1 MKHFSSKSNS
11 RKYILSRA
19 RAGFCILSAFGYFLL
34 FPFAPGAR
42 AVPAAPEPV
51 ELSQADGT
59 KVKIF
64 LKGDEFH
71 SWNEDEGGYAILKDT
86 STRNWVYA
94 EKDQKGAMKK
104 TVHAVGKADPKTLGL
119 TRHLLDAKK
128 VSAARTLRNSRD
140 SSQRSR
146 LRGPAQAPSISISG
160 AQPLKSGALPAGGPQ
175 NTVITAGTLRNL
187 VILARFS
194 DQTPVN
200 TQAEFISLFND
211 TGYTLDGAIGSVK
224 DFYNEVSYGNIN
236 IESTVSQWVNLPNTA
251 AFYGAGNPD
260 ANSRQMVI
268 DAINALDA
276 VGFDFSTMDGNA
288 DGEVDGLDI
297 IHSGGGQEFSGNS
310 ANYIWSHQWEL
321 AAPVT
326 KDGVTMQLY
335 HTEAERRGW
344 DSVPSSQGLA
354 RVGVICHETGHF
366 LGLPDLYDYD
376 GDSEGLGDFCLMAG
390 GSWNGTNGTSP
401 AHPSAYCKSRLGWV
415 TPVTIS
421 ASGSYSLP
429 RIEDSDTAMYKFSGA
444 GFPATEYFLMENKQG
459 FGFDAALPGTTRGIL
474 IWHVDEAIAD
484 VGANDDQLHYKVDLE
499 EASGT
504 QHLQTNTNPSVTQSA
519 DSDYFRSGTL
529 AAFNDNSVPNSK
541 SYGNSNLG
549 REVSNVSP
557 SGDTMTFNFAPAGS
571 PTPGAIA
578 YVYDGLGA
586 DITYFNSLT
595 QLSANWA
602 ESVDSGGI
610 ARYWY
615 AIGTTS
621 GGTDIKDWTDT
632 GTQLSTTTKNLTLAN
647 GQIYYF
653 SVKAE
658 NLIGLM
664 SAVTTSNGQTADNTP
679 PSVPGT
685 VTDGTGSDI
694 TYTASTSQLSA
705 NWIAASDA
713 ESGILKYW
721 YAIGTTAGATN
732 TTGGWIDN
740 GAATSVTKL
749 SLTLTQAQTYY
760 FTVKAENGVNL
771 ESAAVNSNGQR
782 VDITPPLIISQVRD
796 GPGADGG
803 WFSSPLSANWSASS
817 DPESGV
823 VKYYYAVGTSQGAT
837 NVVDWTDNGSLTSA
851 TATGITIADSQAY
864 YFTVMAENGSG
875 LLSSPANSNGQT
887 SDKSAPSAPSQ
898 VNDGTGAD
906 ITYINSLSG
915 LSANWGASAD
925 DQSGIARYL
934 YAIGTTAGA
943 INTRGWTDNGLN
955 TSTTAVSLVLN
966 NGQIY
971 YFTIKA
977 ENLAGLESPV
987 GNSNGQTADTT
998 GPSAPSA
1005 VADGLGSD
1013 VSYTTSTTQLAANW
1027 GASSDGDSS
1036 IARYWYAIGTVAGG
1050 TNVADWTD
1058 NGAGLSVTRTGLSLN
1073 DLATYYFTVKAE
1085 NGVGLQSAAANSNGI
1100 ETDAL
1105 APTETL
1111 PVLDGTGLELD
1122 YVSSLNTLSAHW
1134 AASFQTSGIA
1144 EYFYAIGTATG
1155 ALNVVGWTSAGTATG
1170 VTRTGLALAEG
1181 ATYYFTVKS
1190 RTNHGYESLP
1200 ASSNGQKVDT
1210 TSPTVKVELASAPPL
1225 KSGAFTAVLTLNEAS
1240 PLASAPSFSFTP
1252 YGGSARSLALTQVSS
1267 AVWNAAGFIDS
1278 VCSTGTAAFSFSA
1291 RDLAG
1296 NTGASITSG
1305 TSFEIDTSVSS
1316 ISGGTVQNEDGSG
1329 VTMPPA
1335 AYPSTLWL
1343 SISTAAASVTAP
1355 ADLRTYN
1362 SVPLRAS
1369 NLSMEFGAKDSGGVQ
1384 VSTFNAPVVIRV
1396 AWPDADN
1403 DGRVDGDYLRENLLQ
1418 LYYLDPAPGK
1428 WVPVEGARR
1437 NTALNTIEAD
1447 VSHFS
1452 VYSIRSIYSGDR
1464 TISDIKAYPNPCQ
1477 MRSGAL
1483 TISGIP
1489 VDSAVVKIS
1498 IYNAAGELVR
1508 TLKQGDGI
1516 DPFNIGTWDG
1526 RNSSGAKAAS
1536 GLYLYVVKTDNHG
1549 KATGKFV
1556 ILW

>member
-1 MKHFSSKSNS
+1 MKPFRSPVSLN
-11 RKYILSRA
+11 KYFIPRA
-19 RAGFCILSAFGYFLL
+19 AAGFFVLSALGYFLL
-34 FPFAPGAR
+34 FPFAGGAW

-51 ELSQADGT
+51 ELSQADGA
-59 KVKIF
+59 KVKVF

-71 SWNEDEGGYAILKDT
+71 NWNEDEGGYAILKDT
-86 STRNWVYA
+86 TTRNWVYA
-94 EKDQKGAMKK
+94 EKDQKGAMRK
-104 TVHAVGKADPKTLGL
+104 TAHMVGRADPGSLGL
-119 TRHLLDAKK
+119 SRHLLDDKK
-128 VSAARTLRNSRD
+128 ISAAKARRKERD
-140 SSQRSR
+140 SFRSKKR
-146 LRGPAQAPSISISG
+146 QGPASAPSISISG
-160 AQPLKSGALPAGGPQ
+160 AQPLKSAALPAGGPQ
-175 NTVITAGTLRNL
+175 NTLITAGTLRNL

-200 TQAEFISLFND
+200 TQAEFNSLFND
-211 TGYTLDGAIGSVK
+211 IGYTLDGAIGSVR
-224 DFYNEVSYGNIN
+224 DFYNEVSYGKITMQ
-236 IESTVSQWVNLPNTA
+236 STVSQWVNLPNTA

-260 ANSRQMVI
+260 ANPRQMVI

-276 VGFDFSTMDGNA
+276 TGFDFSTMDGNA

-344 DSVPSSQGLA
+344 DSIPSTLGLA
-354 RVGVICHETGHF
+354 RIGVICHETGHF

-376 GDSEGLGDFCLMAG
+376 GDSEGIGDFCLMAG

-415 TPVTIS
+415 TPATLS

-484 VGANDDQLHYKVDLE
+484 VGANDDQLQYKVDLE

-504 QHLQTNTNPSVTQSA
+504 QHLAANTSTGDDN
-519 DSDYFRSGTL
+519 DYFRSGTL
-529 AAFNDNSVPNSK
+529 TVFNDTSIPNSK
-541 SYGNSNLG
+541 SYGNSNLA
-549 REVSNVSP
+549 REVSNISVS
-557 SGDTMTFNFAPAGS
+557 GNTMTFNFAPPGAVA
-571 PTPGAIA
+571 PGAIA
-578 YVYDGLGA
+578 YVYDGTGA
-586 DITYFNSLT
+586 DITYVNSLT
-595 QLSANWA
+595 QLSSNWA
-602 ESVDSGGI
+602 ASVDSGGI

-621 GGTDIKDWTDT
+621 GGTDIKDWTDN
-632 GTQLSTTTKNLTLAN
+632 GLQLSTTTKNLSLAN
-647 GQIYYF
+647 GQIYYV

-658 NLIGLM
+658 NLLALM
-664 SAVTTSNGQTADNTP
+664 SAVATSNGQRVDNTP
-679 PSVPGT
+679 PSVPGA
-685 VTDGTGSDI
+685 VIDGTGSDI
-694 TYTASTSQLSA
+694 TYVASTSQLSA
-705 NWIAASDA
+705 NWTAATDA

-732 TTGGWIDN
+732 TTGGWINN
-740 GAATSVTKL
+740 GTATSVTKL

-782 VDITPPLIISQVRD
+782 VDITPPLVVAQVRD
-796 GPGADGG
+796 GPGADGE

-817 DPESGV
+817 DPESGI

-837 NVVDWTDNGSLTSA
+837 NVVGWTDNGALTSA

-875 LLSSPANSNGQT
+875 LSSSPANSNGQT

-915 LSANWGASAD
+915 LSANWAPSAD

-943 INTRGWTDNGLN
+943 VNIKDWTDNGLN
-955 TSTTAVSLVLN
+955 TSTTAANLVLN
-966 NGQIY
+966 NGQPY

-977 ENLAGLESPV
+977 ENRAGLESPA

-1005 VADGLGSD
+1005 IKDGLGAD
-1013 VSYTTSTTQLAANW
+1013 VSYTTSTTQLSANW
-1027 GASSDGDSS
+1027 VGSADGDSG
-1036 IARYWYAIGTVAGG
+1036 IARYWYAIGTAAGG
-1050 TNVADWTD
+1050 TNIADWAD
-1058 NGAGLSVTRTGLSLN
+1058 NGANTSVTRTGLSLN
-1073 DLATYYFTVKAE
+1073 NLATYYFTVKAE
-1085 NGVGLQSAAANSNGI
+1085 NGVGLQSAAANSNGL

-1111 PVLDGTGLELD
+1111 PVIDGTGLELD

-1155 ALNVVGWTSAGTATG
+1155 AVNVAGWTSAGTATG

-1190 RTNHGYESLP
+1190 RSNHGYESLP

-1240 PLASAPSFSFTP
+1240 PLASSPSFSFTP
-1252 YGGSARSLALTQVSS
+1252 YGGSARSLALSQVSS
-1267 AVWNAAGFIDS
+1267 AVWSAAGFIDS
-1278 VCSTGTAAFSFSA
+1278 VCSTGTAAFAFSA

-1305 TSFEIDTSVSS
+1305 TSFAIDTSVSS
-1316 ISGGTVQNEDGSG
+1316 IAGGTVQNEDGSG
-1329 VTMPPA
+1329 VIIPPA
-1335 AYPSTLWL
+1335 AYPSTLWM
-1343 SISTAAASVTAP
+1343 SISTAATSVTGP

-1369 NLSMEFGAKDSGGVQ
+1369 NLSMEFGARDAGGVQ

-1464 TISDIKAYPNPCQ
+1464 AVSDIKAYPNPCY
-1477 MRSGAL
+1477 MRSGGL

-1489 VDSAVVKIS
+1489 VDSAVVRIS

-1516 DPFNIGTWDG
+1516 DAFNIGTWDG